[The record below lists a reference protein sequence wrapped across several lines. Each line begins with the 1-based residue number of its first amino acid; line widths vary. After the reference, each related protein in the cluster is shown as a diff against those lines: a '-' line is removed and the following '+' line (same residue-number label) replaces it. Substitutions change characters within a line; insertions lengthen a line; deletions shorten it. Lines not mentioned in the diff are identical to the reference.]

1 MNMSGYVLYCLVKDL
16 KPHYVGVTSRRRLH
30 KRIKEHKALGKDF
43 DTHIIIKHYKTKK
56 EALIAENG
64 IIKLNSVFDIGLI
77 NGKLL
82 LDEYAGFLL
91 KNP

>member
-1 MNMSGYVLYCLVKDL
+1 MSIYVVYCLIKDL
-16 KPHYVGVTSRRRLH
+16 KPCYVGVTTKGRVL
-30 KRIKEHKALGKDF
+30 KRIKEHKSLGKDF
-43 DTHIIIKHYKTKK
+43 DTHIVLKQYKTKK
-56 EALIAENG
+56 EALTAENA